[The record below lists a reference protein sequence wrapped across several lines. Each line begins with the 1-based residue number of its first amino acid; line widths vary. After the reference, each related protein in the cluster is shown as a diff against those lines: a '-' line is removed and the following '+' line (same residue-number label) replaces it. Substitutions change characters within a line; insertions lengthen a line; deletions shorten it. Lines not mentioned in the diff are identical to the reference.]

1 MPFPRKYPQ
10 ELIDAAVTRVHQ
22 QRAAGSHRAVTAV
35 AQELNLHRRL
45 VQQWVTNSRPTTT
58 TTIDTATEER
68 VASDAPDA
76 PALPLG
82 LLWCRICRRPMTAVL
97 TAGEEVA
104 YECPP
109 DCPRPAL
116 PAARIV
122 EVIGRAVLRHAP
134 HIVPATVAHPHS
146 PQTAAACAGR
156 IISRVTAG
164 CHPADLRITWRP
176 VVSSTAPLT
185 EHLDLARALA
195 TKNPAHA
202 RELLHAA
209 LCAVDLTTAPADLA
223 HADAAHLHAEVLIRL
238 GHPTAAIRWA
248 AYAHQAHTHLQGPTA
263 AVTLA
268 VLHTLAAAHRLAG
281 HHQRA
286 YHLYRHLAEQLAAT
300 AGPHAHPTLATQASL
315 AVVLHDLGHCT
326 PARTLLADTI
336 TAHRRAHPGHPAT
349 ARMIS
354 HLERMW
360 QDCAAR
366 NHVHAL
372 QDR

>member
-10 ELIDAAVTRVHQ
+10 ELIDSAVTRVQQ

-45 VQQWVTNSRPTTT
+45 VQQWVTNARPATT
-58 TTIDTATEER
+58 TTIATATDER
-68 VASDAPDA
+68 ADNDDPH
-76 PALPLG
+76 ALSLPPG
-82 LLWCRICRRPMTAVL
+82 LLWCGICRRPMTAVL
-97 TAGEEVA
+97 TLDAKVA
-104 YECPP
+104 YDCPP
-109 DCPRPAL
+109 DCHRPAL

-122 EVIGRAVLRHAP
+122 DMIGRAVLRNAP
-134 HIVPATVAHPHS
+134 HIVPAAVAHPHNTE
-146 PQTAAACAGR
+146 TAAACAGR

-164 CHPADLRITWRP
+164 RHPADLRITWRP
-176 VVSSTAPLT
+176 VVASTAPLT
-185 EHLDLARALA
+185 EHLDLARALTA
-195 TKNPAHA
+195 TNPAHA
-202 RELLHAA
+202 RELLHAV
-209 LCAVDLTTAPADLA
+209 LSAVDPTTAPADPV

-248 AYAHQAHTHLQGPTA
+248 TYAHQAHTHLHGPTA
-263 AVTLA
+263 AATLA
-268 VLHTLAAAHRLAG
+268 GLHTLATAHRLAS

-286 YHLYRHLAEQLAAT
+286 YHLYRHLAEQLATT
-300 AGPHAHPTLATQASL
+300 AGPDAHPTLATQASL

-326 PARTLLADTI
+326 RARDLLADTI

-354 HLERMW
+354 HLGRIW

-366 NHVHAL
+366 QHVHARE
-372 QDR
+372 DR